1 LKKDNYASENHSY
14 PHWPRACAPHASKI
28 EPSPKR
34 SAPKANLVG
43 VVINKAWAVSLYLWI
58 VHAVR
63 NILRYGHSA
72 QKHLWLAL
80 SAFVLFNFFNVF
92 SLTLIIPFLEILF
105 SQPAEPAPF
114 PQAFSIEAWKK
125 YLFYHLYLFRLQE
138 GPIVALLYFSGAI
151 AIAILLKNLFRYA
164 GSWLMAHYENTLI
177 QNLRNHLFSHL
188 TQLPLGFFIRT
199 RKGRLLNLVTQD
211 VQIIQEAT
219 IGTIYNLLN
228 DPLTMLFYLGAM
240 LVLSWKLT
248 LISLIVLPLTGWM
261 ISRLTKALRRKA
273 HQGQRRMDVVLSIL
287 DEFLSGV
294 RIVKAFG
301 AEEHE
306 RQRFFQANADYTRF
320 MISLRRRMELA
331 SPLTEV
337 LSVIVVL
344 GLLYYGTFSVL
355 QGELK
360 ASEFITFIAIFGQF
374 LSPMKTFNQAVS
386 RLQKAIVSYRR
397 IEALLRQPLSE
408 EYDPHRYPIQ
418 RMQEGIR
425 LESVSFAYGEKEVL
439 RGITLE
445 IPVGTRVALVGP
457 SGAGKT
463 TLADL
468 ICGFYQPTTG
478 KIYIDGRPL
487 SSIDPKAY
495 RRLLGIVP
503 QDGILF
509 HATLLENITYGAEG
523 TNEARVWEALEMA
536 QARSFVEELPE
547 GLYTMVGEKGQRFS
561 GGQRQ
566 RLALARALYRRPQL
580 LILDEATSAL
590 DSESEAK
597 IHAALAALPRSYT
610 LIFIAHRLSTVRHA
624 DWIYVLDQG
633 QIVEEGTHES
643 LLARQGLYAR
653 LYQLQTTP

>member
-1 LKKDNYASENHSY
+1 M
-14 PHWPRACAPHASKI
+14 RA
-28 EPSPKR
+28 
-34 SAPKANLVG
+34 L
-43 VVINKAWAVSLYLWI
+43 
-58 VHAVR
+58 R
-63 NILRYGHSA
+63 NILRYGRSA
-72 QKHLWLAL
+72 QKYLWLAL
-80 SAFVLFNFFNVF
+80 GAFVLFNFFNVF

-105 SQPAEPAPF
+105 SQTAEPAAL
-114 PQAFSIEAWKK
+114 PQSFSIEAWKK

-138 GPIVALLYFSGAI
+138 GPILALLYFSGTI

-164 GSWLMAHYENTLI
+164 GSWLMAYYENTLI
-177 QNLRNHLFSHL
+177 QNLRNHVFAHL

-261 ISRLTKALRRKA
+261 ISRLTKVLRRRA
-273 HQGQRRMDVVLSIL
+273 HQGQRRMDAVLTIL

-294 RIVKAFG
+294 RTVKAFS

-397 IEALLRQPLSE
+397 IEALLRQPPSE
-408 EYDPHRYPIQ
+408 EYQPHRYTIQ
-418 RMQEGIR
+418 HIRESIR
-425 LESVSFAYGEKEVL
+425 LENVSFAYGEKEVL
-439 RGITLE
+439 RNITLE
-445 IPVGTRVALVGP
+445 IPVGSRIALVGP

-463 TLADL
+463 TLTDL

-503 QDGILF
+503 QDGMLF
-509 HATLLENITYGAEG
+509 HATLLENITYG
-523 TNEARVWEALEMA
+523 TDRIDEARVWEALEMA

-547 GLYTMVGEKGQRFS
+547 GLYTLVGEKGQRFS

-566 RLALARALYRRPQL
+566 RLALARALYRQPQL

-610 LIFIAHRLSTVRHA
+610 LILIAHRLSTVRHA

-653 LYQLQTTP
+653 LYQLQSTP